1 MRMLARALIAAAAVL
16 AGSCAQKP
24 ADGKTEITLQR
35 IFGACDSEYGA
46 VDDVKKAEGECGII
60 TALVNQ
66 FEKENPDI
74 RVRVNTVFWPGYDQL
89 TAQLAANDA
98 PDLVTMHASVIP
110 DYQARGLLEPIGPEL
125 AAAGIDPARFTAAG
139 RKAVSLNNQI
149 YGLPF
154 DTWTQLWHINL
165 NEFRKAGLVRN
176 GKPVLPRN
184 PQELFAQAEQF
195 KRATGKPYLVQSM
208 ANEWASYTR
217 NLYTGLFQQNA
228 SPFENP
234 ARIRLHTP
242 EAARVLSLY
251 KGIYDRD
258 LTTKNLDYSAAL
270 SVFLNGGGGV
280 LLGGTW
286 VVSTMDAESKLP
298 KRPLYNGYAVVPY
311 PQLFPGRDASYVD
324 GHNWVVPTSD
334 SRTPEQRRAIFRL
347 MRFLADHDGDWART
361 GHLPVFQDILD
372 SPSFKAL
379 PHRVT
384 YARLAQT
391 GQPLPSGVRRQFPI
405 ENIIGEESGA
415 AVTGTKSID
424 RALADAERRI
434 NELLSQI

>member
-1 MRMLARALIAAAAVL
+1 MRPLARAFAAAAALL
-16 AGSCAQKP
+16 AGSCATEP
-24 ADGKTEITLQR
+24 SDGKTEITLQR
-35 IFGACDSEYGA
+35 IFGACEAQYGR
-46 VDDVKKAEGECGII
+46 VDDVTKAEGECGII

-74 RVRVNTVFWPGYDQL
+74 RVRVNTVYWPGYDQL
-89 TAQLAANDA
+89 TAQLAANDE

-125 AAAGIDPARFTAAG
+125 AAAGVDAARFTEAG
-139 RKAVSLNNQI
+139 RKAVTLNNQI

-154 DTWTQLWHINL
+154 DTWTQLWHINMNL
-165 NEFRKAGLVRN
+165 FRKAGLVRN

-184 PQELFAQAEQF
+184 AEELFSQAERF

-208 ANEWASYTR
+208 ANEWASQTR
-217 NLYTGLFQQNA
+217 NLYTGILQQNA
-228 SPFENP
+228 TPF
-234 ARIRLHTP
+234 ARTDRIRLHTP
-242 EAARVLSLY
+242 EAARVLAMY
-251 KGIYDRD
+251 KSVYDRS
-258 LTTKNLDYSAAL
+258 LTTKNLDYSAAM

-286 VVSTMDAESKLP
+286 VVSTMDAESKDP
-298 KRPLYNGYAVVPY
+298 KRPLFNGYAVVPY

-324 GHNWVVPTSD
+324 GHNWVVPVD
-334 SRTPEQRRAIFRL
+334 KGRTPQERRATFRL

-361 GHLPVFQDILD
+361 GHLPVIQDVLD
-372 SPSFKAL
+372 SPAFKAL
-379 PHRVT
+379 PHREG
-384 YARLAQT
+384 YAKLAQT
-391 GQPLPSGVRRQFPI
+391 GLPLPSGVRRQFPI
-405 ENIIGEESGA
+405 ENIIGEEAGA
-415 AVTGTKSID
+415 AITGTKPID

>member
-1 MRMLARALIAAAAVL
+1 MNAVARAIIAAIALMAA
-16 AGSCAQKP
+16 SCSQTP
-24 ADGKTEITLQR
+24 RDGKTEITLQR
-35 IFGACDSEYGA
+35 IFGACEAEYGA
-46 VDDVKKAEGECGII
+46 VDDVTKAEGECGII

-89 TAQLAANDA
+89 TAQLAANDE

-110 DYQARGLLEPIGPEL
+110 DYQARGLLEPIGSEL
-125 AAAGIDPARFTAAG
+125 AAAGIDPASFTEAG
-139 RKAVSLNNQI
+139 RKAVTLDNRI

-154 DTWTQLWHINL
+154 DTWTQLWHINMNL
-165 NEFRKAGLVRN
+165 FRKAGLVRG

-184 PQELFAQAEQF
+184 AQELFAQAEQF

-217 NLYTGLFQQNA
+217 NLYSGIFQHNA
-228 SPFENP
+228 TPFERTD
-234 ARIRLHTP
+234 RIKLHTP
-242 EAARVLSLY
+242 EATRVLTMY
-251 KGIYDRD
+251 KTIYDRN
-258 LTTKNLDYSAAL
+258 LTTKNLDYSAAM

-286 VVSTMDAESKLP
+286 VVSTMDGESKDP
-298 KRPLYNGYAVVPY
+298 KRPLYKGYAVVPY

-324 GHNWVVPTSD
+324 GHNWVVPVD
-334 SRTPEQRRAIFRL
+334 DDRTPEERRATFRL
-347 MRFLADHDGDWART
+347 MRFLADHNGDWART
-361 GHLPVFQDILD
+361 GHLPVMQDVLD
-372 SPSFKAL
+372 SPSFKVL
-379 PHRVT
+379 PHRVD
-384 YARLAQT
+384 YARLTQT

-415 AVTGTKSID
+415 AVTGAKSID
-424 RALADAERRI
+424 RALRDAERRI
-434 NELLSQI
+434 NALLSEI